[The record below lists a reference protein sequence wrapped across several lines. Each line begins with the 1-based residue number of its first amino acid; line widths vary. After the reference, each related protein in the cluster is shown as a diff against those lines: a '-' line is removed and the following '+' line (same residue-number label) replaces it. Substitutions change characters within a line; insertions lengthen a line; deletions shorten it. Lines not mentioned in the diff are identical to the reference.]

1 MADHVLTTAR
11 LRLEPIRGEHAGA
24 IWNAIDRSL
33 PELKKWMSW
42 GSTTSPARVA
52 EFTHRAEAG
61 WHDWSNWDYVIF
73 LGDQVAGTTG
83 INRYDELWRTGNFG
97 YWVRTDLT
105 GQGIATEAGR
115 AVLDFGFNVVDQ
127 NRIELVHDVSN
138 VKSQRVAEK
147 LGFQKEGT
155 KREGTWVDGRGVDVY
170 SYGLLASD
178 PRPRS

>member
-1 MADHVLTTAR
+1 MTDHVLITAR

-24 IWNAIDRSL
+24 IWNAIERSL

-42 GSTTSPARVA
+42 ASSSSPATVS
-52 EFTHRAEAG
+52 EFAQRAEAG
-61 WHDWSNWDYVIF
+61 WQDWSNWDFVIF
-73 LGDQVAGTTG
+73 FEDEVAGTTG
-83 INRYDELWRTGNFG
+83 LNRYDSLWRLASLG
-97 YWVRTDLT
+97 YWIRTDLA

-115 AVLDFGFNVVDQ
+115 EVIQFGFDVVDL
-127 NRIELVHDVSN
+127 NRIELVHDTTN
-138 VKSQRVAEK
+138 VRSQRVAEK